1 MTPLPGQM
9 VFNFDTLPD
18 DLQRALTFL
27 DIKQEYFSSQ
37 ELLNVLMDKYPHLVV
52 LFYTLIMDQLKAQ
65 NADHLLVQAG
75 NLFNFE
81 ALDQAAA
88 SYYKNNGLGKPPDY
102 SAPQLVR
109 ILLMRWLMCWSYRTT
124 AEHLRYD
131 WLACWFADLSL
142 LGPKLGCSKC

>member
-1 MTPLPGQM
+1 MAPLPGRM
-9 VFNFDTLPD
+9 VYNFDTLPE

-37 ELLNVLMDKYPHLVV
+37 ELLSVLMDKYPHLVV
-52 LFYTLIMDQLKAQ
+52 LFYTMIMDQLLAQ
-65 NADHLLVQAG
+65 NADHLLVQVKQ
-75 NLFNFE
+75 LFNFE
-81 ALDQAAA
+81 ALDKAAA

-131 WLACWFADLSL
+131 WLACWFADLTEI
-142 LGPKLGCSKC
+142 